1 MKKLILA
8 NNEEKKIIRHLHES
22 AKRQYLN
29 LNEQGYASTEEKDA
43 ADKDEAKD
51 LLYKR
56 QSGWSR
62 DGDGPLVYWRILF
75 NVLVAHGIPVKWE
88 RGSVGSQHILSSYM
102 YWNGWII
109 YKDLTTNGGYPILF
123 QDSATNVSAKFKFV
137 GGKYA
142 GQPAD
147 KIILDSESINL
158 TFNLGLFGKY
168 DNKKMSEYII
178 KYQKSYPIEGFETSL
193 SEPKTS
199 IFGIYSDWD
208 SEPKLGQKNA
218 KRPPNPIVTELQ
230 TNLNTKF
237 SSGLV
242 EDGYLGQKTR
252 NAIYDALTKG
262 SQQTTQQ
269 TITVPQQVKS
279 DGGTPND
286 DN

>member
-43 ADKDEAKD
+43 ADKDEAKE
-51 LLYKR
+51 LLYNAPP
-56 QSGWSR
+56 GWGR
-62 DGDGPLVYWRILF
+62 DGEGPLGYWKILF
-75 NVLVAHGIPVKWE
+75 RVLVAHGIPVKWP
-88 RGSVGSQHILSSYM
+88 RGSVYTDYILSSYM
-102 YWNGWII
+102 YWNGWVIF
-109 YKDLTTNGGYPILF
+109 KDLTTNGGYPILF
-123 QDSATNVSAKFKFV
+123 KDSATNVSAKFKFL

-147 KIILDSESINL
+147 EIILDSESINL
-158 TFNLGLFGKY
+158 TFKLGLFGKY

-178 KYQKSYPIEGFETSL
+178 KYQKSHPREGFETSL
-193 SEPKTS
+193 SEPEPS
-199 IFGIYSDWD
+199 L
-208 SEPKLGQKNA
+208 SEPKLVQKKV
-218 KRPPNPIVTELQ
+218 KRPPNPIVIELQ

-237 SSGLV
+237 SSGL
-242 EDGYLGQKTR
+242 EPDGYLGQKTR

>member
-1 MKKLILA
+1 
-8 NNEEKKIIRHLHES
+8 
-22 AKRQYLN
+22 
-29 LNEQGYASTEEKDA
+29 
-43 ADKDEAKD
+43 
-51 LLYKR
+51 
-56 QSGWSR
+56 
-62 DGDGPLVYWRILF
+62 
-75 NVLVAHGIPVKWE
+75 
-88 RGSVGSQHILSSYM
+88 M

-168 DNKKMSEYII
+168 DNKTMSEYII
-178 KYQKSYPIEGFETSL
+178 KYQKSHPIKGKWDGVTVSPL
-193 SEPKTS
+193 DTDKSEKVDDNDSMISDVS
-199 IFGIYSDWD
+199 IGQRDASDFTYK
-208 SEPKLGQKNA
+208 SKKV
-218 KRPPNPIVTELQ
+218 KRPPNPSVTELQ
-230 TNLNTKF
+230 KNLNAKF

-242 EDGYLGQKTR
+242 EDGYLGAKTR
-252 NAIYDALTKG
+252 KAIYDALTKG